1 MFLFYQLKFIF
12 LDFIEKNEDDYISR
26 ENRKIITGNKS
37 LAHKI
42 FTRDINEDEEP
53 FKIKTKEFN
62 NRNILMRDDLAE
74 DYMRPEDIEIKK
86 TDVPERILLKFKGWY
101 F

>member
-1 MFLFYQLKFIF
+1 
-12 LDFIEKNEDDYISR
+12 
-26 ENRKIITGNKS
+26 
-37 LAHKI
+37 
-42 FTRDINEDEEP
+42 
-53 FKIKTKEFN
+53 
-62 NRNILMRDDLAE
+62 MRDDLAE